1 MKKILALSVAT
12 LVMTGC
18 TGSSKPIAYIQNG
31 CALDTLAGTGKL
43 NPVTYVTR
51 KGDTLEAN
59 GWIAEISLGKVPER
73 AALVLVSD
81 AHGIFKAAEE
91 KAGKDRPDVAAAFNK
106 PSLTKSGFAM
116 KFDIKAIPTGTYKI
130 QLVGEYDT
138 FTQVCLVN
146 NDLKVGE

>member
-1 MKKILALSVAT
+1 MKKILALGVVT
-12 LVMTGC
+12 LFITGC
-18 TGSSKPIAYIQNG
+18 TGSSKPVAYIQNG
-31 CALDTLAGTGKL
+31 CALDSLSGSGTLS
-43 NPVTYVTR
+43 PVTYVTR
-51 KGDTLEAN
+51 KGDTLEAK
-59 GWIAEISLGKVPER
+59 GWLAEIGLGKVPER

-106 PSLTKSGFAM
+106 PTLTKSGFAM

-138 FTQVCLVN
+138 FTQVCLSNKEVQVT
-146 NDLKVGE
+146 D